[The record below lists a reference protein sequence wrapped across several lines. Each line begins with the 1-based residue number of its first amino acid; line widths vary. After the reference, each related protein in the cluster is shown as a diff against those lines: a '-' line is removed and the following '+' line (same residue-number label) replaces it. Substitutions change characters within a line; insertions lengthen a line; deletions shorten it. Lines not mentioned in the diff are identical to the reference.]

1 MQPCIHCSII
11 YMDEDMKATYMSIN
25 GWMDNDVKYT
35 HTHTHTHTH
44 TMAYY
49 SAIKNKNLAICDNVD
64 GTSRYYA
71 ILNKPDRER

>member
-1 MQPCIHCSII
+1 
-11 YMDEDMKATYMSIN
+11 MDEDMKATYMSIN
-25 GWMDNDVKYT
+25 GWMDNDVKY
-35 HTHTHTHTH
+35 THTH